1 MNCICLCLLNIVFED
16 FGHLISESFDIN
28 VIMDNKIRNCGAVPQ
43 STSKYCNFT
52 NCMHHDY
59 ECQSRANYNCTKNEA
74 IFDCNCRHR
83 RHRSAMGVFVWKTMY
98 ILYIQ
103 RTLLHTFTYFVS
115 FLFFLFNCFF
125 LFSYI
130 SYSFHVLEAIPIC
143 QQRTVAVAC
152 LLGYCAIVLPQNAY
166 RHTYWNVT
174 TNIILTANQLTTH
187 IYSASRQE
195 LGSLSIL
202 PKRTYCTCERC
213 TKQMGEVR
221 YRFGYTFS
229 AHKDTEIVLT
239 DSTIFTFHKYCNAKK
254 NYGGN
259 TQTDTHDEHNMAH
272 GTGN

>member
-1 MNCICLCLLNIVFED
+1 MSIAGKLQLHQKRSNFWLQLPSPSSPLCNGCIRVKNNVYIV
-16 FGHLISESFDIN
+16 H
-28 VIMDNKIRNCGAVPQ
+28 P
-43 STSKYCNFT
+43 T
-52 NCMHHDY
+52 
-59 ECQSRANYNCTKNEA
+59 
-74 IFDCNCRHR
+74 
-83 RHRSAMGVFVWKTMY
+83 Y
-98 ILYIQ
+98 I
-103 RTLLHTFTYFVS
+103 THTFTYFVS